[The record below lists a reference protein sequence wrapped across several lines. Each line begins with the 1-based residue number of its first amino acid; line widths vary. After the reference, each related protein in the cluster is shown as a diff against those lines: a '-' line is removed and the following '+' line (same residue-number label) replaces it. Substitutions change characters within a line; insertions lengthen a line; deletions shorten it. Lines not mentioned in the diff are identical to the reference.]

1 MATDNFRGQF
11 WMRQGYT
18 FSVGTGADAG
28 RVLCWCDG
36 ESWEAST
43 ADPKALLRAAEMHD
57 RERSLATRRAVQ
69 ALIRQ

>member
-1 MATDNFRGQF
+1 MDNFIGQF

-18 FSVGTGADAG
+18 FSVGAGPDAG
-28 RVLCWCDG
+28 RVKCWCDG

-43 ADPKALLRAAEMHD
+43 DDAAALTAAAERHD
-57 RERSLATRRAVQ
+57 RERTLATRRAVQ